1 MAAGWLQFCREQVYM
16 EKPASDNLVK
26 TAATS
31 QGGTNEEGREGPEEP
46 PEEKVMYSVIVT
58 V

>member
-1 MAAGWLQFCREQVYM
+1 M

-31 QGGTNEEGREGPEEP
+31 QGGTNEEGRDGPEEP
-46 PEEKVMYSVIVT
+46 PEEVMYSVIVT